1 FFTQWEQW
9 FVELDETHT
18 SLAALSFFRSP
29 QPRRSWVTASG
40 AVLDAAALIASAVEI
55 ERESQEDLCIRAGY
69 LALRHVCD
77 FFRIPY
83 HPDPDVSLPVAVT
96 RAEFDA
102 ACNQLSAARVPL
114 KADRDQAWRDFAGW
128 RCNYDEVLL
137 ALAELTMAPEAPWSA
152 DRCTGQLRR
161 L

>member
-1 FFTQWEQW
+1 LEVRAGSPPSAVTLIARIYRLGRQHHLEEFFTQWELW

-69 LALRHVCD
+69 LALRHICD

-83 HPDPDVSLPVAVT
+83 HPEPNSDLPISVS

-102 ACNQLSAARVPL
+102 ACDHLTVARVPL

-128 RCNYDEVLL
+128 RCNYD
-137 ALAELTMAPEAPWSA
+137 
-152 DRCTGQLRR
+152 
-161 L
+161 